1 VRATATTPTS
11 IGRLLVEQ
19 VLVVPAEPAA
29 GRGLLPGARLASS
42 PTRIVVAVDRSST
55 ELRSEGWSNSFPGG
69 ILARL
74 DNSVFAGDA

>member
-42 PTRIVVAVDRSST
+42 PTRIVVALDRSST
-55 ELRSEGWSNSFPGG
+55 ELRREGLVEQLPWWDPCE
-69 ILARL
+69 AR
-74 DNSVFAGDA
+74 